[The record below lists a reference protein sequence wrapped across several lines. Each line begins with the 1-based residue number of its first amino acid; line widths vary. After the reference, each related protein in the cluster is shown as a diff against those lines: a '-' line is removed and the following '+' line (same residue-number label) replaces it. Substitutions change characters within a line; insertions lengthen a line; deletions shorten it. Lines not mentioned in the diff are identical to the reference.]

1 MIRVILAIAAGAVVI
16 SASVASA
23 EPKSDM
29 AEVTCDDLPKMS
41 LEEFSI
47 VSTWMNGYHS
57 AKRNNTKVDIKQLVA
72 NTRSVLEFCNKNP
85 KMTVMKA
92 VEQVAK

>member
-1 MIRVILAIAAGAVVI
+1 MIRGILAIAASAIII
-16 SASVASA
+16 STIVASA
-23 EPKSDM
+23 ETKSDM
-29 AEVTCDDLPKMS
+29 AEVTCDDVSKMS
-41 LEEFSI
+41 IEEFGV
-47 VSTWMNGYHS
+47 VSAWMNGYYS

-72 NTRSVLEFCNKNP
+72 NNRNVLEFCNKNP